1 MNILNELLFYI
12 LILISL
18 SNFIWL
24 YDLYFFI
31 FLYLLISFNFSTLT

>member
-1 MNILNELLFYI
+1 MNILNEVLFYI

-24 YDLYFFI
+24 YDLYF
-31 FLYLLISFNFSTLT
+31 LYFYIY